1 MKEPRNT
8 NVLEM
13 HLSLK
18 PLYHHKSELDVIS
31 MPTVGFVGLKFFM
44 QMLRDGEEDLLL
56 ILETSI

>member
-31 MPTVGFVGLKFFM
+31 MPIVGFVGLKFFM